1 MKHIKTFE
9 NYGTPQKFDINGVS
23 VSLLTSSPLGDGCE
37 IYFANIKKVINL
49 GNDPKFAESV
59 FFHARLHAEDGKT
72 EQQVYD
78 IISDKLNKM

>member
-1 MKHIKTFE
+1 MKYIKTFE

-23 VSLLTSSPLGDGCE
+23 VSLLTGGNCE
-37 IYFANIKKVINL
+37 IYFTNIEKVINL

>member
-1 MKHIKTFE
+1 MRYIKTFE

-23 VSLLTSSPLGDGCE
+23 VSLLTGGNCE
-37 IYFANIKKVINL
+37 IYFTNIDKVINL

-72 EQQVYD
+72 EQQVYN

>member
-23 VSLLTSSPLGDGCE
+23 VSLLTGGNCE
-37 IYFANIKKVINL
+37 IYFTNIEKVINL

>member
-1 MKHIKTFE
+1 MLHIKTFE

-23 VSLLTSSPLGDGCE
+23 VSLLTSSPLGGCE
-37 IYFANIKKVINL
+37 IYFSNIEKVINL
-49 GNDPKFAESV
+49 GNDTKFAESV